1 MDSGEL
7 QFYDHDNNCTG
18 RCISRNSGTSKYD
31 IKIEYLTRL
40 SSESDLPSFI
50 PFAPTLS
57 EHAYTILREM
67 QGDSPCSSE
76 SSDHSSHQPSS
87 TTRPAEGVA
96 IKSEPVSDSDDSGVP
111 GSDREAMVNVAPPH
125 DSKST
130 HAVDVLDLDAVVEGL
145 WRRLLT
151 VTAGV
156 TRLHYLLPT
165 DTIIVTMT
173 QHKRVCPDK

>member
-1 MDSGEL
+1 
-7 QFYDHDNNCTG
+7 
-18 RCISRNSGTSKYD
+18 
-31 IKIEYLTRL
+31 
-40 SSESDLPSFI
+40 
-50 PFAPTLS
+50 
-57 EHAYTILREM
+57 
-67 QGDSPCSSE
+67 
-76 SSDHSSHQPSS
+76 
-87 TTRPAEGVA
+87 
-96 IKSEPVSDSDDSGVP
+96 
-111 GSDREAMVNVAPPH
+111 MVNVAPPH